1 MYQEYL
7 WISHSAINSF
17 ERCPQSYYYQY
28 QYKNP
33 DTGNRLQIVN
43 PYFSL
48 GLSVHE
54 TLEDL
59 SPIPIKERVQLSLKD
74 IFEDNWKKYSG
85 RKGGFISQKQEK
97 QFKKRGEKMI
107 DRVLKTDF
115 LEKKSIE
122 IEDKIPN
129 IDLIPE
135 ENIKLVGS
143 LDWIQVLPSGGL
155 HIIDF
160 KTGKNKEKKG
170 SLQLPIYNILANE
183 KLNGKI
189 EKFSYWYLESDD
201 KLTSKSL
208 ESIEDNLEIIKK
220 KALTIKDHV
229 ENNNYP
235 CHYNGKCFACGDYKR
250 IFDGEAEFLGS
261 ENNRDLYFVIKED
274 DLVKKLVD
282 EEVFTPRE
290 EKIFEM
296 RVEEG
301 KKATGISKELN
312 IPKEKLTKIIRE
324 IKKKMVDNLSSKEL
338 RILINK
344 KFNNETY
351 GKR

>member
-7 WISHSAINSF
+7 WISHSAINAF
-17 ERCPQSYYYQY
+17 DRCPQSYYYQY

-59 SPIPIKERVQLSLKD
+59 SPVPVKKRVQLPLKD
-74 IFEDNWKKYSG
+74 IFEENWKKYSG
-85 RKGGFISQKQEK
+85 RKGGFISKKQEET
-97 QFKKRGEKMI
+97 FKKRGEKMI
-107 DRVLKTDF
+107 DKVLGSDF
-115 LEKKSIE
+115 LEKESIE
-122 IEDKIPN
+122 IKETVPN
-129 IDLIPE
+129 IDLIQE
-135 ENIKLVGS
+135 KNIKLVGS
-143 LDWIQVLPSGGL
+143 LDWIQVLPSGGF

-160 KTGKNKEKKG
+160 KTGKSKEKKG

-183 KLNGKI
+183 KLKGKV
-189 EKFSYWYLESDD
+189 EKFSYWYLENNP
-201 KLTSKSL
+201 KLTSRKL
-208 ESIEDNLEIIKK
+208 GSIEESLKIIKE

-229 ENNNYP
+229 DNNNYP

-250 IFDGEAEFLGS
+250 IFDGQAEFLGS
-261 ENNRDLYFVIKED
+261 KNNRDLYFVIKED
-274 DLVKKLVD
+274 DLVKKLID

-296 RVEEG
+296 RIDERKNSSE
-301 KKATGISKELN
+301 ISKELN
-312 IPKEKLTKIIRE
+312 IGKEKLSKIIKE
-324 IKKKMVDNLSSKEL
+324 IKKKMVDNLSPKEL

-344 KFNNETY
+344 KLN
-351 GKR
+351 GS